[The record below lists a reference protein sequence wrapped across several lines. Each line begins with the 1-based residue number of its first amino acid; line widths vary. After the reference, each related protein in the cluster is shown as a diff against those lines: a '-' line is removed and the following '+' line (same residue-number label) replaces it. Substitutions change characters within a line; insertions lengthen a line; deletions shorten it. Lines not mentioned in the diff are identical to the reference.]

1 MRSDNHQGTCDRANP
16 GAEID
21 VKDCAWGWQGAP
33 PQEGVSAVPDDL
45 DALCVLFD
53 ERRCVLEVIHP
64 GHPRNANGSVIHTGD
79 SQTGAGEWDDERI
92 FIFLEAL
99 PEAVSAFAFIVA
111 SFTARTF
118 SDIRGASCH
127 VSDCVTER
135 ELIRLELSAL
145 EGQTACCVAA
155 LHRSPDGWQIS
166 TDAQAVDGG
175 LMAELLSGVRS
186 LKSRLQPR

>member
-1 MRSDNHQGTCDRANP
+1 MRSDNHQGTRDRANP

-21 VKDCAWGWQGAP
+21 VKDIVLGLHWDP

-92 FIFLEAL
+92 FVFLEAL
-99 PEAVSAFAFIVA
+99 PQAVSALAFVVA
-111 SFTARTF
+111 SITGRAF
-118 SDIRGASCH
+118 SEVRGASCH
-127 VSDCVTER
+127 VSDHVTER
-135 ELIRLELSAL
+135 ELVRLELSAL
-145 EGQTACCVAA
+145 EGQTARCVAD
-155 LHRSPDGWQIS
+155 LHRGPAGWQIS
-166 TDAQAVDGG
+166 TDAQAVHGE
-175 LMAELLSGVRS
+175 LMAELLPLIGSS
-186 LKSRLQPR
+186 KSRAR